1 MTMREVI
8 AGCAGD
14 LVISGGFLEEVTLVW
29 SLPFEVWS

>member
-1 MTMREVI
+1 MTMREVT

-14 LVISGGFLEEVTLVW
+14 LVIRSGFLEEVTLVW